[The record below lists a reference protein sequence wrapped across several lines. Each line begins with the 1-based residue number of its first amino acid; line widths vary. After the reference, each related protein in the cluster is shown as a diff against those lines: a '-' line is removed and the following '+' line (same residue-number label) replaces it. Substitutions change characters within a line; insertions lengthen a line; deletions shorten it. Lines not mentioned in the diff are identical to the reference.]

1 MARYNIRTTTTR
13 SWPIST
19 NHQLTQRA
27 TSIGTAQDSGSGARC
42 VASRCQSELHRFG
55 DGALSRIGR
64 WYPRQW
70 KKNWG
75 TVTLSAVGMFGEGA
89 GWGVPPDLDR
99 RKNRDS
105 KRRRQLEP
113 ATP

>member
-1 MARYNIRTTTTR
+1 MQQNGSMNRNSTKPF
-13 SWPIST
+13 WIST
-19 NHQLTQRA
+19 
-27 TSIGTAQDSGSGARC
+27 
-42 VASRCQSELHRFG
+42 
-55 DGALSRIGR
+55 RIGR